1 MRYAIAPIGCRPWLL
16 NGLSDRL
23 IVSHY
28 ENNYGGAVRR
38 LNTITERLASLDF
51 ATVPEFQ
58 VAGLKRDELVALNSM
73 ALHELYFASLGGD
86 GKSTER
92 MASAMK
98 ESFGSVDRWRDEF
111 TAMARAL
118 SGGSGWVLLV
128 YLPRERRLV
137 NQYALDHTQNLA
149 TGTPILALDMYEHAY
164 HIDFGANAAAY
175 IDATM
180 RNVDWARVELR
191 YLSSTGEGERGAG
204 MAAQQT
210 DLPFVSVEAI
220 RDRMAGGETLRVI
233 DVRPAKYHQLEKST
247 MAGATWRDPE
257 RVGEW
262 SRELSK
268 SEPVLVYCVYG
279 FHVGCGVTAALR
291 KEGFDARYVAG
302 GLSAWKAIGGKRTS
316 GDATA

>member
-38 LNTITERLASLDF
+38 LNAITERLASLDF

-73 ALHELYFASLGGD
+73 ALHELYFASLGGE
-86 GKSTER
+86 GKPTER
-92 MASAMK
+92 MASALK

-180 RNVDWARVELR
+180 RNVDWVRVELR
-191 YLSSTGEGERGAG
+191 YLSATGEGERGAG
-204 MAAQQT
+204 MAAHQT

-233 DVRPAKYHQLEKST
+233 DVRPAKYHELEKST

-302 GLSAWKAIGGKRTS
+302 GLSAWKAIGGKRTA

>member
-1 MRYAIAPIGCRPWLL
+1 
-16 NGLSDRL
+16 
-23 IVSHY
+23 
-28 ENNYGGAVRR
+28 
-38 LNTITERLASLDF
+38 
-51 ATVPEFQ
+51 
-58 VAGLKRDELVALNSM
+58 
-73 ALHELYFASLGGD
+73 
-86 GKSTER
+86 
-92 MASAMK
+92 
-98 ESFGSVDRWRDEF
+98 
-111 TAMARAL
+111 
-118 SGGSGWVLLV
+118 
-128 YLPRERRLV
+128 V

-191 YLSSTGEGERGAG
+191 YLSATGEGERGAG

-233 DVRPAKYHQLEKST
+233 DVRPAKYHELEKST

>member
-1 MRYAIAPIGCRPWLL
+1 
-16 NGLSDRL
+16 
-23 IVSHY
+23 
-28 ENNYGGAVRR
+28 
-38 LNTITERLASLDF
+38 
-51 ATVPEFQ
+51 
-58 VAGLKRDELVALNSM
+58 
-73 ALHELYFASLGGD
+73 
-86 GKSTER
+86 
-92 MASAMK
+92 MASALN

-175 IDATM
+175 IDAYM
-180 RNVDWARVELR
+180 RNVDWVRVELR
-191 YLSSTGEGERGAG
+191 YLSATGEGERGAG

-233 DVRPAKYHQLEKST
+233 DVRPAKYHELEKST

-257 RVGEW
+257 RVAEW

-302 GLSAWKAIGGKRTS
+302 GLSAWKAIGGKRTA

>member
-1 MRYAIAPIGCRPWLL
+1 MPYAIAPIGCRPWLL

-38 LNTITERLASLDF
+38 LNAITERLASLDF

-58 VAGLKRDELVALNSM
+58 IAGLKRDELVALNSM
-73 ALHELYFASLGGD
+73 ALHELYFASLGGE
-86 GKSTER
+86 GKPTER
-92 MASAMK
+92 MARALK
-98 ESFGSVDRWRDEF
+98 ESFGGVDRWRDEF

-118 SGGSGWVLLV
+118 SGGSGWVLLA

-164 HIDFGANAAAY
+164 HIDFGANAGAYIAAY
-175 IDATM
+175 M
-180 RNVDWARVELR
+180 RNADWPRAELR
-191 YLSSTGEGERGAG
+191 LLSANGEGERGAG
-204 MAAQQT
+204 MAAQQV
-210 DLPFVSVEAI
+210 DLPSISVETV
-220 RDRMAGGETLRVI
+220 REKMAAGEKPQIV
-233 DVRPAKYHQLEKST
+233 DVRPAKYHEQEKGT

-302 GLSAWKAIGGKRTS
+302 GLSAWKAIGGKRTT